1 MLKNTALGNLVLA
14 QILDECRILSG
25 WTGWDGS
32 GTMMVV
38 LWVDELEDVDVVPW
52 LLYVLWMDE
61 LEDVDVV
68 PWLLYARNATHFNLR
83 PLDV

>member
-38 LWVDELEDVDVVPW
+38 LWVDELEDVDVVQ
-52 LLYVLWMDE
+52 
-61 LEDVDVV
+61 
-68 PWLLYARNATHFNLR
+68 WLLYARNATHFNLR